1 METLAAIGLGRQQR
15 QDRRGFI
22 GAAFW
27 AADRF
32 LASECGGLTSMWTAQ
47 IAGNPLAAG
56 VSTIAATIWSYS
68 ACYATQ
74 APACIP
80 NPGNGFSETEHAR
93 SNTNLASNLPMTRTR
108 LCALFASSS
117 SIAVVALAL
126 LMPTGFAIAQD
137 RGSSGNFL
145 DNLFNRGEP
154 QAQQRQSPQQQVPA
168 GRVAQSD
175 PGDLSVRLDRMEN
188 ALRQLT
194 GTIEQLQYRNQQLEM
209 QLKRIQDDTEYRLQ
223 QLGSKSGAT
232 PPAQTAP
239 MGPGNPPA
247 GAPANPGR
255 RSDVFDPSQ
264 HPNAPG
270 APRVLG
276 NQGAIAAPEQARDN
290 GPIGAPGGRAA
301 GAPLDLSTLAGN
313 DPASS
318 AAAPP
323 AAVASAGATA
333 VPTTQTQM
341 PPPQV
346 RNAAPPAAAGPQLA
360 TLPPSASPQDEYD
373 MAYGYVLH
381 KDYSLAEQAFRDF
394 LKKHPNE
401 QLVPDAHYWL
411 GESLF
416 QQQRYRDA
424 AESFLNVSTR
434 YERSGKAPDALLR
447 LGQSLAA
454 MNQKEAAC
462 ATLAEV
468 GRKFPRAS
476 AGVKRGVA
484 QEQKRAH
491 C

>member
-1 METLAAIGLGRQQR
+1 MAG
-15 QDRRGFI
+15 
-22 GAAFW
+22 
-27 AADRF
+27 
-32 LASECGGLTSMWTAQ
+32 TA
-47 IAGNPLAAG
+47 L
-56 VSTIAATIWSYS
+56 
-68 ACYATQ
+68 
-74 APACIP
+74 
-80 NPGNGFSETEHAR
+80 
-93 SNTNLASNLPMTRTR
+93 
-108 LCALFASSS
+108 
-117 SIAVVALAL
+117 
-126 LMPTGFAIAQD
+126 AQD

-145 DNLFNRGEP
+145 DNLFNRGESSG
-154 QAQQRQSPQQQVPA
+154 QQRQAPVQQAPG
-168 GRVAQSD
+168 GRMAQDD

-194 GTIEQLQYRNQQLEM
+194 GTIENLQYRNQQLEM
-209 QLKRIQDDTEYRLQ
+209 QLKRMQDDTEYRFQ
-223 QLGSKSGAT
+223 QLGAKGSAP
-232 PPAQTAP
+232 PPAQSAP
-239 MGPGNPPA
+239 MNQGNAPGGP
-247 GAPANPGR
+247 PANPGR

-276 NQGAIAAPEQARDN
+276 NQGAIVAPEQGRDV
-290 GPIGAPGGRAA
+290 GAPGGRAA
-301 GAPLDLSTLAGN
+301 GAPLDLATMAGN
-313 DPASS
+313 NDS
-318 AAAPP
+318 PP
-323 AAVASAGATA
+323 PSPPPGAVASAGGAP
-333 VPTTQTQM
+333 VPAQQT

-346 RNAAPPAAAGPQLA
+346 RNVPTGQQLA
-360 TLPPSASPQDEYD
+360 TLPPSASPKDEYD

-394 LKKHPNE
+394 LKKYPNE
-401 QLVPDAHYWL
+401 QLVPDANYWL

-434 YERSGKAPDALLR
+434 YERSGKAPDSLLR

-476 AGVKRGVA
+476 SSVKRGVE